1 MFLSFFRISFLKK
14 CTDMLRG
21 QQSFIQFN
29 FTSTV
34 FVIWKPQQVFKMKNA
49 LTNKQTNKQT
59 NKKDWHFH
67 SFSTIHGHS
76 SRCSLAD
83 FYISKFIR
91 TALTLPVA
99 AFETYESQVIVRGYK
114 RANGIK
120 WANRVTTTR
129 LCQTQCRNTRSVF
142 IGLLSFLEVFL
153 LPFCKF
159 LLKN

>member
-1 MFLSFFRISFLKK
+1 MHGYVEGTTKLHP
-14 CTDMLRG
+14 
-21 QQSFIQFN
+21 IQFHIYCVCN
-29 FTSTV
+29 LKTTTGFQNE
-34 FVIWKPQQVFKMKNA
+34 KC
-49 LTNKQTNKQT
+49 TNKQTNKQT

-91 TALTLPVA
+91 TALTMPVA

-129 LCQTQCRNTRSVF
+129 LCQTQCRNTRSLF

>member
-1 MFLSFFRISFLKK
+1 MHGYVEGTTKLHP
-14 CTDMLRG
+14 
-21 QQSFIQFN
+21 IQFHIYCVCN
-29 FTSTV
+29 LKTTTGFQNE
-34 FVIWKPQQVFKMKNA
+34 KR
-49 LTNKQTNKQT
+49 TNKQTNKQT

-67 SFSTIHGHS
+67 SFSTIYGHS

-91 TALTLPVA
+91 TALTLSVA

-142 IGLLSFLEVFL
+142 IRAIKFFRGLSTAL
-153 LPFCKF
+153 LQIFIKKLGNF
-159 LLKN
+159 I

>member
-49 LTNKQTNKQT
+49 LTNKQTNKQKRLT
-59 NKKDWHFH
+59 F
-67 SFSTIHGHS
+67 SFFFNNSRPQFSVLFGWFLYFEIYKNSFNTAGGCFWNLRKS
-76 SRCSLAD
+76 S
-83 FYISKFIR
+83 Y
-91 TALTLPVA
+91 
-99 AFETYESQVIVRGYK
+99 RGYK